1 MVGNGFCNDEANNE
15 NCNYDNGDCCGC
27 VVTNHCV
34 ECACLDANNTV
45 QNALVGD
52 GVCNDEIN
60 NVECSFDG
68 GDCCNSDANMDSCT
82 SCVCFLEETCL
93 AGVHPL
99 VGNDFCNDETNIKEC
114 DYDGF
119 ECCGF
124 HSSSYNVNQDS
135 CTDCLC
141 KGMYFIIQQCVCI
154 NEALN

>member
-1 MVGNGFCNDEANNE
+1 MECT
-15 NCNYDNGDCCGC
+15 DCKCFQ
-27 VVTNHCV
+27 
-34 ECACLDANNTV
+34 DAGQFDDTI

-52 GVCNDEIN
+52 GDCNDETN
-60 NVECSFDG
+60 HFECSFDG
-68 GDCCNSDANMDSCT
+68 GDCCKSDTSMDSCK
-82 SCVCFLEETCL
+82 SCDCFLEETCL

-124 HSSSYNVNQDS
+124 HSSSYHVNQDF

-141 KGMYFIIQQCVCI
+141 KGMYFIILQGICI
-154 NEALN
+154 NEALNQLLIS

>member
-1 MVGNGFCNDEANNE
+1 MECT
-15 NCNYDNGDCCGC
+15 DCKCFQ
-27 VVTNHCV
+27 
-34 ECACLDANNTV
+34 DAGQFDDTT

-52 GVCNDEIN
+52 GDCNDETN
-60 NVECSFDG
+60 RFECSFDG
-68 GDCCNSDANMDSCT
+68 GDCCKSDTSMDSCT
-82 SCVCFLEETCL
+82 SCDCFLEGTCL

-124 HSSSYNVNQDS
+124 HSSSYNVNQDF

-141 KGMYFIIQQCVCI
+141 KGMYNSPPTYAIIVFPKNI
-154 NEALN
+154 AYLEIA